1 MFHLVTAEFD
11 RKLALTQESTRAFGA
26 PVALGEV
33 VGEEVF
39 DGLEDVEGDVVDVV
53 LDELLLVEMVLVEVV
68 LVEVEVEVVGSVLEL
83 SADVLS
89 PPEQALNATAP
100 DTRRAAVPAP
110 RLYRVC
116 LIIRPPCN
124 TRASRPNQPT
134 RRVVLLPGSACR
146 GQSWSKGCPVGPSYG
161 SGSSGPVPAS
171 AVPSQ
176 DTTSQPSD
184 VLPSSTTIPVFGR
197 GSVWKSK
204 SFMLSARW

>member
-11 RKLALTQESTRAFGA
+11 RKLALTQESTRALGA

-39 DGLEDVEGDVVDVV
+39 DGLEDVEGDIVDVV
-53 LDELLLVEMVLVEVV
+53 LDELLLVEVVLVEVV
-68 LVEVEVEVVGSVLEL
+68 LVEVEVVGSVLEL

-134 RRVVLLPGSACR
+134 RRVVLSPASARR

-176 DTTSQPSD
+176 DTNSHPYD

-197 GSVWKSK
+197 GSEWKSK